1 MSVADELGK
10 LADLRDRGVLS
21 EEEFGRQKAQLLGD
35 PTITDDANGDVPEPS
50 AIPGGQRSERISTG
64 DGPRRFSVEG
74 RNPRQRM
81 SDKAVVSGWIVF
93 AFCAFVFISLAIAF
107 GLGTGGM

>member
-35 PTITDDANGDVPEPS
+35 PT
-50 AIPGGQRSERISTG
+50 ST
-64 DGPRRFSVEG
+64 RR
-74 RNPRQRM
+74 
-81 SDKAVVSGWIVF
+81 
-93 AFCAFVFISLAIAF
+93 
-107 GLGTGGM
+107 